1 MTTDRKPNPAEFPTT
16 NPEHTDEDRKI
27 AARRRFLRISTQGSA
42 ALVVTVAHRRT
53 FAGIKKNVVASAC
66 ASLQGTP
73 DLKGANQ
80 KKALEASAMGTP
92 KGLICRPRPPAP
104 DPNKV
109 GSCTPTKTSEF
120 FKLDGNN
127 YTKVPIVD
135 GKQLENGCGS
145 ILIDSVPPNNTIAA
159 SYNYRLYEK
168 GYCPI
173 VFDSSGGLE
182 YKLDAQY
189 YTRTGDGTVNKP
201 YVFASNICKGP

>member
-80 KKALEASAMGTP
+80 KKALEASAMGTH

-109 GSCTPTKTSEF
+109 GSCTPTKTSQF
-120 FKLDGNN
+120 FELNGTN
-127 YTKVPIVD
+127 YSKVLYVD
-135 GKQLENGCGS
+135 GKELEKGCGS
-145 ILIDSVPPNNTIAA
+145 ILINSTPPNNTISA

-182 YKLDAQY
+182 YKLDAVY

>member
-1 MTTDRKPNPAEFPTT
+1 MTTDRKPDPTESQTT

-27 AARRRFLRISTQGSA
+27 AARRRFLRISAQGSA
-42 ALVVTVAHRRT
+42 AIVVTVAHRRT

-66 ASLQGTP
+66 GSLQGTP
-73 DLKGANQ
+73 DLKGANK

-104 DPNKV
+104 DPNKL
-109 GSCTPTKTSEF
+109 GSCTPTETSKF
-120 FKLDGNN
+120 FKLDGTN
-127 YTKVPIVD
+127 YSKVPIVD
-135 GKQLENGCGS
+135 GKELENGCGS
-145 ILIDSVPPNNTIAA
+145 ILIDSMPPNNTISA

-173 VFDSSGGLE
+173 VFDSSGGLT

-189 YTRTGDGTVNKP
+189 YTRTGDGNVNKP
-201 YVFASNICKGP
+201 YVFTPNACKGP